1 MGIQVDGL
9 TDVRT
14 YTDALETAWYTVPGM
29 DTAAYTAVD
38 AVGTPSFT
46 AVNANTSVIS
56 YDTAATVASG
66 GVDIANLELG
76 KTDSSGPL
84 NLADL
89 NIELGPGD
97 TLTISA
103 ESAGANDAAATL
115 TWQELF

>member
-1 MGIQVDGL
+1 MAGHN
-9 TDVRT
+9 RR
-14 YTDALETAWYTVPGM
+14 
-29 DTAAYTAVD
+29 YTAQSECD
-38 AVGTPSFT
+38 FGNLCPHG
-46 AVNANTSVIS
+46 
-56 YDTAATVASG
+56 SG